1 MLISYNWL
9 KWYIPEIPPADKIA
23 DFLTYHLTEVEGV
36 EKLPDGDVVFDI
48 NILPNRAHD
57 LLSHSGVARELAGQL
72 GLNFND
78 PDKIFKIP
86 ESKPTNLKIT
96 LDTDKCNRYMGR
108 IVRGV
113 KIGPSP
119 EWVVKHLE
127 SIGQRSIN
135 NIVDATNLVM
145 YNCGNP
151 THAFDLGKISG
162 ENIVVRNANEG
173 EELKLVGR
181 EGIVVKLKSNDLVI
195 TDGVKN
201 LALAGVKGGMDSGIN
216 VAPEI
221 LSERSSDLL
230 ANTENTLGQTV
241 SESTSG
247 STVNLLLEV
256 ANFDAATVRKTARR
270 LGILTDSA
278 KRFENDLSSSLCSF
292 AMKELSALI
301 SEMCPEAVFEDIV
314 DVYPNPEVEKI
325 IKFYT
330 SDVSKML
337 GSNVSEKDIEL
348 FMHNYSFGYANDFEK
363 GEWTVTIPLLRRD
376 LDTKQD
382 MVEEIGRWIGY
393 DKVVPTIPKLSFVPN
408 KNEVY
413 ENIQK
418 ARAILL
424 ADGYREVA
432 TYGFRDK
439 GDVEVLA
446 SASDKN
452 FLRKN
457 LTDGIKESFNLN
469 KLNAPFLGLNEVKI
483 FEIGTVF
490 SGDKEEIHVCF
501 ANKKE
506 VKEMTLQEFVASSEI
521 LSERSSDLLAGTL
534 GQTVSERTSDSASTD
549 YLLLTAFIPWSTFP
563 FMTRDISVWVPENVE
578 ADELKNIYKEFGTE
592 LLVREPQLVD
602 KFSKDGKISY
612 AYRLVFQSYE
622 KTLTDDEINQIMAN
636 ISEKISKLG
645 YIIR

>member
-1 MLISYNWL
+1 MKISYNWL
-9 KWYIPEIPPADKIA
+9 KWYIPEIPEANKIA
-23 DFLTYHLTEVEGV
+23 DILTYHLTEVEGV
-36 EKLPDGDVVFDI
+36 EKLPDGDTIFDI

-78 PDKIFKIP
+78 PDKVYKIP
-86 ESKPTNLKIT
+86 ESKNTNLKIT
-96 LDTDKCNRYMGR
+96 LDTEKCNRYMGR

-113 KIGPSP
+113 KIGSSP
-119 EWVVKHLE
+119 EWVVNHLE

-151 THAFDLGKISG
+151 THAFDLSKINS

-181 EGIVVKLKSNDLVI
+181 EGIVAKLKSNDLVI

-201 LALAGVKGGMDSGIN
+201 LALAGVKGGFDSG
-216 VAPEI
+216 VSDSTTEI
-221 LSERSSDLL
+221 M
-230 ANTENTLGQTV
+230 
-241 SESTSG
+241 
-247 STVNLLLEV
+247 LEV
-256 ANFDAATVRKTARR
+256 ANFDAATIRKTARR

-363 GEWTVTIPLLRRD
+363 GEWAVTIPLLRRD

-457 LTDGIKESFNLN
+457 LTDGVKESFNLN

-490 SGDKEEIHVCF
+490 SKDKEEIHVCF

-506 VKEMTLQEFVASSEI
+506 VKEMALQEFVSDREESPTQVLGSPREYT
-521 LSERSSDLLAGTL
+521 RPDHSSDLSS
-534 GQTVSERTSDSASTD
+534 QSATPFK
-549 YLLLTAFIPWSTFP
+549 TWSTFP
-563 FMTRDISVWVPENVE
+563 FMTRDISVWVPESVD

-592 LLVREPQLVD
+592 LLVRNPQLVD
-602 KFSKDGKISY
+602 KFTKEGRTSY

-622 KTLTDDEINQIMAN
+622 KTLTDDEINVIMGN
-636 ISEKISKLG
+636 ITDKITNLG
-645 YIIR
+645 YTVR

>member
-1 MLISYNWL
+1 MKISYNWL
-9 KWYIPEIPPADKIA
+9 KWYIPEIPPAEKMHDI
-23 DFLTYHLTEVEGV
+23 FTFHVCEVDDV
-36 EKLPDGDVVFDI
+36 EKLPDGDFVFDLA
-48 NILPNRAHD
+48 ILPNRAHD
-57 LLSHSGVARELAGQL
+57 LLSHSGVARELCGVL

-78 PDKIFKIP
+78 PDRVYKIP
-86 ESKPTNLKIT
+86 EAKQTKLEVK
-96 LDTDKCNRYMGR
+96 LETDKCSRYMGR

-151 THAFDLGKISG
+151 THAFDLKKLSA
-162 ENIVVRNANEG
+162 EKIVVRSANDDD
-173 EELKLVGR
+173 ELKLVGR
-181 EGIVVKLKSNDLVI
+181 EGIVAKLKSTDMVI
-195 TDGVKN
+195 TDGEN
-201 LALAGVKGGMDSGIN
+201 ILALAGIKGGFDSG
-216 VAPEI
+216 
-221 LSERSSDLL
+221 
-230 ANTENTLGQTV
+230 
-241 SESTSG
+241 
-247 STVNLLLEV
+247 VNDDTTDILLEV
-256 ANFDAATVRKTARR
+256 ANFNSVTVRKTRTR
-270 LGILTDSA
+270 LNIFTDSA
-278 KRFENDLSSSLCSF
+278 KRFENEFSSDLCVF

-301 SEMCPEAVFEDIV
+301 YEMFPGAAFEEIV
-314 DVYPNPEVEKI
+314 DVYPNPEIQKTV
-325 IKFYT
+325 KFKTEYI
-330 SDVSKML
+330 SKML
-337 GSNVSEKDIEL
+337 GLDVSNEVIEK
-348 FMHNYSFGYANDFEK
+348 FMHDYGFGYANDFEK
-363 GEWTVTIPLLRRD
+363 GEWTVTIPAYRRD
-376 LDTKQD
+376 LENDYD
-382 MVEEIGRWIGY
+382 MIEEIGRYIGY
-393 DKVVPTIPKLSFVPN
+393 DKVVPVLPQIKGIPKH
-408 KNEVY
+408 NEIY
-413 ENIQK
+413 ENIIK
-418 ARAILL
+418 ARNALVC
-424 ADGYREVA
+424 DGYREVM
-432 TYGFRDK
+432 TYSFTNK

-469 KLNAPFLGLNEVKI
+469 KLNAPFLGLNEIKI

-490 SGDKEEIHVCF
+490 SKDKEEIHVCF

-506 VKEMTLQEFVASSEI
+506 VKEMTLQEFITSLEI
-521 LSERSSDLLAGTL
+521 LSERSSDLLASTL
-534 GQTVSERTSDSASTD
+534 GQTVSESISDFAPVTFK
-549 YLLLTAFIPWSTFP
+549 TWSTFP
-563 FMTRDISVWVPENVE
+563 FMTRDISVWVPESVD